1 MIENKHNRLSAAY
14 GFDDISI
21 APGSFTINPDQTQTT
36 FSIGTHQLE
45 IPIIASAMDAI
56 VSTSFA
62 VDLGKLGGLAVL
74 NLEGVISRYPNP
86 QEAIGRIIN
95 SQPDEVIP
103 IFQDIYSHPINNN
116 LIGDRISEIK
126 SKGGKQK
133 GKEKEVDMD

>member
-1 MIENKHNRLSAAY
+1 MIENKHNRLSPAY

-36 FSIGTHQLE
+36 FTVGTHQLG

-62 VDLGKLGGLAVL
+62 VDLGNLGGLAVL

-86 QEAIGRIIN
+86 QEAINIHILTDMT
-95 SQPDEVIP
+95 SQ
-103 IFQDIYSHPINNN
+103 
-116 LIGDRISEIK
+116 L
-126 SKGGKQK
+126 
-133 GKEKEVDMD
+133 